1 MAEFKRSRLV
11 RNAEEQIT
19 KKTVVLG
26 FLTVISFVLIIIFGL
41 PFLVKFSIFLGETKS
56 SKEKNVKEVV
66 LPPLAPRLV
75 LPFEATNSGVIAIKG
90 LAEANV
96 TVELLKNE
104 VSIGKTQVTPEG
116 DFVFEGVELNKGE
129 NAFNAIAMTE
139 MGGSSEISKTANVV
153 YDDQPPELTLLNP
166 NADSITVD
174 KAEYEVSGNTE
185 KGASVLI
192 NGHVGMV
199 DDNGKFKLKIQL
211 SSGKNDVEIVAQ
223 DLAKNQTKKTVVIT
237 YDM

>member
-56 SKEKNVKEVV
+56 SKEKNVKEIT

-75 LPFEATNSGVIAIKG
+75 LLFEATNSGTISIKG
-90 LAEANV
+90 LAEASV

-104 VSIGKTQVTPEG
+104 VSIGKIQVTSEG
-116 DFVFEGVELNKGE
+116 DFSFDGVELNKG
-129 NAFNAIAMTE
+129 NNSFNAIAMTE
-139 MGGSSEISKTANVV
+139 DGGSSEVSKTASVT
-153 YDDQPPELTLLNP
+153 YDDQPPELILVNP

-174 KAEYEVSGNTE
+174 KAEYEVSGTTE
-185 KGASVLI
+185 KEASVLI

>member
-56 SKEKNVKEVV
+56 SKENNVKEVT

-75 LPFEATNSGVIAIKG
+75 LLFEATNSGTISIKG

-104 VSIGKTQVTPEG
+104 VSIGKTQVTSDG
-116 DFVFEGVELNKGE
+116 DFSFDGVELNKGD
-129 NAFNAIAMTE
+129 NSFNVIAMTE
-139 MGGSSEISKTANVV
+139 DGGSSEVSKTASVT
-153 YDDQPPELTLLNP
+153 YDDQPPELTLINP
-166 NADSITVD
+166 NADSVTVD
-174 KAEYEVSGNTE
+174 KVEYEVSGNTE

-192 NGHVGMV
+192 NGHVAMV
-199 DDNGKFKLKIQL
+199 DNNGKFKLIIQL
-211 SSGKNDVEIVAQ
+211 SSGKNDVEIIAS
-223 DLAKNQTKKTVVIT
+223 DLAGNQTKKTVVIT